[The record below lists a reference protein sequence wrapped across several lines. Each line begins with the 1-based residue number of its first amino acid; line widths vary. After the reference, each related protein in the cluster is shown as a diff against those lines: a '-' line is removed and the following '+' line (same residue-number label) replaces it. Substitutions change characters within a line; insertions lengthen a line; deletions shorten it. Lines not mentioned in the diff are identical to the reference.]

1 MKFLGECFG
10 IEVMDKEKDGLPV
23 LVKLLI
29 EDDEI
34 WHEKEEFSSYWL
46 DDLINVLTQ
55 AKNYVNKG
63 EIK

>member
-1 MKFLGECFG
+1 MPERK
-10 IEVMDKEKDGLPV
+10 VMDKEKDGLPV